1 MLRTRSRRGG
11 GGRGSKK
18 GSGRN
23 GGNYTTGLTGG
34 NNQIATRL
42 LEWS

>member
-1 MLRTRSRRGG
+1 M